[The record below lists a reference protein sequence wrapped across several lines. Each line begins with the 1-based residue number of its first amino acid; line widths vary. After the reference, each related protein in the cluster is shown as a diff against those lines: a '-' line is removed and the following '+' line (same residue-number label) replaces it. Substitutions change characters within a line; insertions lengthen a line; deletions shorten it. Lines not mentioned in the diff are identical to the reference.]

1 MNQRHRLL
9 QAEARAENLVEQ
21 LGIASLP
28 INSIEIAEQHE
39 ISCKSAEIQGFS
51 GCLVK
56 QSDVFGILYSSK
68 FNNEGFIR
76 FTVAHELG
84 HYFLPGH
91 PELLFPTGNG
101 THYSHNGFTDSAI
114 HELEADHFAAGLLM
128 PRHLFGVAL
137 GQETIPGF
145 YAIESLSEKCKT
157 SITATAIRYA
167 TFADYPV
174 ALIVSS
180 NNRVE
185 YSFMS
190 DTMKTKIRGASW
202 LKKGEGIPPQS
213 QTAAFNEDQNNILS
227 GAKEES
233 SSYLDAWFA
242 GAQSEEINE
251 DVIGLGG
258 YGKTLTVLF
267 SEEPL
272 TDDNELNFFNYGYR
286 E

>member
-9 QAEARAENLVEQ
+9 QAEAHAENLVTQ
-21 LGIASLP
+21 LGIVSLP
-28 INSIEIAEQHE
+28 INPIEIAEQYA
-39 ISCKSAEIQGFS
+39 IQCQRGEIQGFS

-56 QSDVFGILYSSK
+56 QGDVFGILYSSK
-68 FNNEGFIR
+68 FNNDGFIR

-91 PELLFPTGNG
+91 PELLFPEGDG
-101 THYSHNGFTDSAI
+101 IHHSHNGFTDSEI
-114 HELEADHFAAGLLM
+114 HELEADHFAAALLM

-145 YAIESLSEKCKT
+145 YAIEALSEKCKT

-180 NNRVE
+180 NNRIE

-190 DTMKTKIRGASW
+190 DTMKTKIQGASW
-202 LKKGEGIPPQS
+202 LRKGEGIPPQS
-213 QTAAFNEDQNNILS
+213 QTSAFNEDQNNILS

-233 SSYLDAWFA
+233 SSYLDAWFP
-242 GAQSEEINE
+242 GAQSEEVNE

-267 SEEPL
+267 FEESL
-272 TDDNELNFFNYGYR
+272 TDDNDLNFFHY
-286 E
+286 

>member
-1 MNQRHRLL
+1 MNKRQLLL
-9 QAEARAENLVEQ
+9 QAESRAESLVKQ
-21 LGIASLP
+21 LGIVSLP
-28 INSIEIAEQHE
+28 INPIEIAEQHG
-39 ISCKSAEIQGFS
+39 IPCKAEEIQRFF

-56 QSDVFGILYSSK
+56 QGDTFGILYSSK

-91 PELLFPTGNG
+91 PELLFPEGDG
-101 THYSHNGFTDSAI
+101 IHHSHNGFTDSEI
-114 HELEADHFAAGLLM
+114 HELEADHFAAALLM

-145 YAIESLSEKCKT
+145 YAIEALSEKCKT

-190 DTMKTKIRGASW
+190 DTMKTKIQGASW
-202 LKKGEGIPPQS
+202 LRKGEGIPPQS
-213 QTAAFNEDQNNILS
+213 QTSAFNEDQNNILS

-233 SSYLDAWFA
+233 SSYLDAWFP
-242 GAQSEEINE
+242 GAQSEEVNE

-267 SEEPL
+267 SEESL
-272 TDDNELNFFNYGYR
+272 VDDSELNFGDY
-286 E
+286 

>member
-1 MNQRHRLL
+1 MTPEDKRRRLL
-9 QAEARAENLVEQ
+9 RAESQAENLVKQ
-21 LGIASLP
+21 LRIASFP
-28 INSIEIAEQHE
+28 IDPIEIAEQYG
-39 ISCKSAEIQGFS
+39 ILCKSEVIQGFF

-56 QSDVFGILYSSK
+56 QGDDFGIIYSSK

-84 HYFLPGH
+84 HYFLPFH
-91 PELLFPTGNG
+91 PELLFPQGNG
-101 THYSHNGFTDSAI
+101 IHKSHNGFTSSDI

-128 PRHLFGVAL
+128 PRHLFIKAL
-137 GQETIPGF
+137 EKESIPGF

-167 TFADYPV
+167 TIVDYPV

-180 NNRVE
+180 NDRIE

-190 DTMKTKIRGASW
+190 DKMKTKIQGASW
-202 LKKGEGIPPQS
+202 LTRGERIPPQS

-227 GAKEES
+227 GTKIES
-233 SSYLDAWFA
+233 ASYLDAWFS
-242 GAQSEEINE
+242 GAPSEEVNE
-251 DVIGLGG
+251 DVVGLGQ

-267 SEEPL
+267 CEEL
-272 TDDNELNFFNYGYR
+272 SLDFL
-286 E
+286 

>member
-1 MNQRHRLL
+1 MTPEDKRRRLL
-9 QAEARAENLVEQ
+9 RAESQAENLVKR
-21 LGIASLP
+21 LRIASFP
-28 INSIEIAEQHE
+28 INPIEIAEQHG
-39 ISCKSAEIQGFS
+39 ISCKSEVIQGFF

-56 QSDVFGILYSSK
+56 QGDAFGIIYSSK

-84 HYFLPGH
+84 HYFLPFH
-91 PELLFPTGNG
+91 PELLFPQGNG
-101 THYSHNGFTDSAI
+101 IHNSHNGFTSSKI

-128 PRHLFGVAL
+128 PRHLFSKAL
-137 GQETIPGF
+137 EKESILGF

-167 TFADYPV
+167 TIVDYPV

-180 NNRVE
+180 NNRIE

-190 DTMKTKIRGASW
+190 DEMKTKIQGASW
-202 LKKGEGIPPQS
+202 LTRGERIPPQS

-227 GAKEES
+227 GTKMES
-233 SSYLDAWFA
+233 ASYLDAWFS
-242 GAQSEEINE
+242 GAPSEEVNE
-251 DVIGLGG
+251 DVVGLGQ

-267 SEEPL
+267 GEEPSL
-272 TDDNELNFFNYGYR
+272 DFL
-286 E
+286 

>member
-1 MNQRHRLL
+1 MNQGQRLL
-9 QAEARAENLVEQ
+9 QAEAHAENLVKQ
-21 LGIASLP
+21 LGIVSLP

-39 ISCKSAEIQGFS
+39 IRCKREEIQGFS
-51 GCLVK
+51 GCLIK
-56 QSDVFGILYSSK
+56 QGDVFGILYSSK

-84 HYFLPGH
+84 HYFLPSH
-91 PELLFPTGNG
+91 PELLFPEGDG
-101 THYSHNGFTDSAI
+101 IHRSHNGFTASAI
-114 HELEADHFAAGLLM
+114 HELEADHFAAALLM
-128 PRHLFGVAL
+128 PRHLFGTAL

-145 YAIESLSEKCKT
+145 HAIEALSEKCKT

-190 DTMKTKIRGASW
+190 DTMKTKIQGASW

-227 GAKEES
+227 GAKVES

-258 YGKTLTVLF
+258 YGKALTVLF
-267 SEEPL
+267 CEESL
-272 TDDNELNFFNYGYR
+272 ADDNELNFFDYGYP

>member
-9 QAEARAENLVEQ
+9 QAEAHAENLVTQ
-21 LGIASLP
+21 LGIVSLP
-28 INSIEIAEQHE
+28 INPIEIAEQYA
-39 ISCKSAEIQGFS
+39 IQCQRGEIQGFS

-56 QSDVFGILYSSK
+56 QGDVFGILYSFK
-68 FNNEGFIR
+68 FNNDGFIR

-91 PELLFPTGNG
+91 PELLFPEGDG
-101 THYSHNGFTDSAI
+101 IHHSHNGFTDSEI
-114 HELEADHFAAGLLM
+114 HELEADHFAAALLM

-145 YAIESLSEKCKT
+145 YAIEALSEKCKT

-190 DTMKTKIRGASW
+190 DTMKTKIQGASW
-202 LKKGEGIPPQS
+202 LRKGEGIPPQS
-213 QTAAFNEDQNNILS
+213 QTSAFNEDQNNILS

-233 SSYLDAWFA
+233 SSYLDAWFP
-242 GAQSEEINE
+242 GAQSEEVNE

-267 SEEPL
+267 SEESL
-272 TDDNELNFFNYGYR
+272 TDDNDLNFFDYGYH

>member
-1 MNQRHRLL
+1 M
-9 QAEARAENLVEQ
+9 
-21 LGIASLP
+21 
-28 INSIEIAEQHE
+28 
-39 ISCKSAEIQGFS
+39 
-51 GCLVK
+51 
-56 QSDVFGILYSSK
+56 
-68 FNNEGFIR
+68 
-76 FTVAHELG
+76 AHELG
-84 HYFLPGH
+84 HYFLPSH
-91 PELLFPTGNG
+91 PEILFPKGYG
-101 THYSHNGFTDSAI
+101 THRSHNGFTARDI

-145 YAIESLSEKCKT
+145 YAIKSLAEKCKT

-174 ALIVSS
+174 ALIVSA
-180 NNRVE
+180 NNKVE

-190 DTMKTKIRGASW
+190 DTMKTKIQGASW

-213 QTAAFNEDQNNILS
+213 QTSTFNEDQNNILS
-227 GAKEES
+227 GAKVES
-233 SSYLDAWFA
+233 SSYLDAWFT

-267 SEEPL
+267 SEESL
-272 TDDNELNFFNYGYR
+272 TDDSELNFGDY
-286 E
+286 

>member
-9 QAEARAENLVEQ
+9 QAETQAENLVEQ

-28 INSIEIAEQHE
+28 INPIEIAEQHE
-39 ISCKSAEIQGFS
+39 IRCKPEKIQGFS
-51 GCLVK
+51 GCLIK
-56 QSDVFGILYSSK
+56 RGDVFGILYSLK

-91 PELLFPTGNG
+91 PELLFPKGNG
-101 THYSHNGFTDSAI
+101 THYSHNGFTASDI
-114 HELEADHFAAGLLM
+114 HELEADHFAAALLM
-128 PRHLFGVAL
+128 PRHLFRAAL

-145 YAIESLSEKCKT
+145 YAIEALSQKCKT

-167 TFADYPV
+167 NFADYPV

-233 SSYLDAWFA
+233 SSYSDAWFA
-242 GAQSEEINE
+242 GAPSEEINE

-267 SEEPL
+267 CEESL
-272 TDDNELNFFNYGYR
+272 ADDNELNFGDY
-286 E
+286 

>member
-9 QAEARAENLVEQ
+9 QAEAHAENLVTQ
-21 LGIASLP
+21 LGIVSLP
-28 INSIEIAEQHE
+28 INPIEIAEQYA
-39 ISCKSAEIQGFS
+39 IQCQRGEIQGFS

-56 QSDVFGILYSSK
+56 QGDVFGILYSSK
-68 FNNEGFIR
+68 FNNDGFIR

-91 PELLFPTGNG
+91 PELLFPEGDG
-101 THYSHNGFTDSAI
+101 IHHSHNGFTDSEI
-114 HELEADHFAAGLLM
+114 HELEADHFAAALLM
-128 PRHLFGVAL
+128 PRHLFRAAL

-145 YAIESLSEKCKT
+145 YAIEALSEKCKT

-190 DTMKTKIRGASW
+190 DTMKTKIQGASW
-202 LKKGEGIPPQS
+202 LRKGEGIPPQS
-213 QTAAFNEDQNNILS
+213 QTAAFSEDQNNILS
-227 GAKEES
+227 GAKVES
-233 SSYLDAWFA
+233 SSYLDAWFP

-267 SEEPL
+267 SEESL
-272 TDDNELNFFNYGYR
+272 TDDNELNFFDYGYH

>member
-9 QAEARAENLVEQ
+9 QAEAHAENLVEH

-28 INSIEIAEQHE
+28 INPIEVAERHE
-39 ISCKSAEIQGFS
+39 IRCKPEKIQGFS

-56 QSDVFGILYSSK
+56 QGDVFGILYSSK
-68 FNNEGFIR
+68 FNNDGFIR

-91 PELLFPTGNG
+91 PELLFPEGDG
-101 THYSHNGFTDSAI
+101 IHHSHNGFTDSEI
-114 HELEADHFAAGLLM
+114 HELEADHFAAALLM
-128 PRHLFGVAL
+128 PRHLFGAAL

-145 YAIESLSEKCKT
+145 YAIEALSEKCKT

-180 NNRVE
+180 NNKVE

-190 DTMKTKIRGASW
+190 DTMKTKIQGASW
-202 LKKGEGIPPQS
+202 LRKGEGIPPQS

-233 SSYLDAWFA
+233 SSYLDAWFP
-242 GAQSEEINE
+242 GAQSEEVNE

-267 SEEPL
+267 SEGSL
-272 TDDNELNFFNYGYR
+272 TDDNDLNFFDYGYQ